1 VATFRWGVVGTG
13 VVAQKFVLGLRSDP
27 QMEAVVVASG
37 ARENAE
43 RFAHTFGVASV
54 ADDVDEVATRDDV
67 DAIYVATPPANHRD
81 HAVRCLRAGRPVL
94 IEKPFASTAV
104 DARAIA
110 EAAGAADVFCMEAMW
125 TRFLPL
131 VRQLK
136 SIVDRGLIGEPRLAW
151 GSFGS
156 NTETATA
163 GSLTQPEAGGGAL
176 LHRGV
181 YPLSLASHLLGGIDH
196 IAGQTR
202 VGAFGVDEDV
212 VLTATHSGGAVS
224 ASISSLRTDTPN
236 DLWVL
241 GTDAVVHVAAPIYRP
256 SRMTISP
263 TRPRGPGARMLG
275 RLDRWKEGA
284 LLQGAKQR
292 ADALPVDV
300 TALRSR
306 TSRRTVRCPY
316 RGNGYHYEA
325 AEVMRCV
332 RSGGRESPVMPMGE
346 SVHLIA
352 LIESLAK
359 GVTGP
364 GRDR

>member
-13 VVAQKFVLGLRSDP
+13 LVAQKFVLGLSADP
-27 QMEAVVVASG
+27 RMEAVVVASG

-54 ADDVDEVATRDDV
+54 ADDVDAVATRDDL
-67 DAIYVATPPANHRD
+67 DAVYVATPPASHRD

-94 IEKPFASTAV
+94 LEKPFANTAT
-104 DARAIA
+104 DAQAIA
-110 EAAGAADVFCMEAMW
+110 QAAASTDTFCMEAMW

-136 SIVDRGLIGEPRLAW
+136 NIVDRGLIGEPRLAW

-156 NTETATA
+156 NTELATA

-181 YPLSLASHLLGGIDH
+181 YPLSLASHLLGAIDH
-196 IAGQTR
+196 VTGQSR
-202 VGAFGVDEDV
+202 VGPFGVDEDV
-212 VLTATHSGGAVS
+212 VLSAAHASGALSVS
-224 ASISSLRTDTPN
+224 VSSLRSDAPN

-256 SRMTISP
+256 SRMTVSP
-263 TRPRGPGARMLG
+263 TRPRGPGPRVLG
-275 RLDRWKEGA
+275 RLGRWKEGG
-284 LLQGAKQR
+284 LLQAAKQR

-300 TALRSR
+300 SALRSR
-306 TSRRTVRCPY
+306 GSRRTVRRPFE
-316 RGNGYHYEA
+316 GNGYHYEA

-332 RSGGRESPVMPMGE
+332 RSGRRESPIMPVAE
-346 SVHLIA
+346 SVHLTT
-352 LIESLAK
+352 LIESLPE
-359 GVTGP
+359 GTTGP
-364 GRDR
+364 GRGR